1 MASYFSTCHT
11 DLGRPD
17 ETISGY
23 YPPSGGP
30 WLWDSIQANAG
41 GGNIAILHSVDDSIV
56 PFDEGKY
63 VAQKLDVEMHVASGC
78 LTSLGHTNPSLT
90 LSSELQRHDKPSY

>member
-1 MASYFSTCHT
+1 MRLSEKHRTMASHLYLPHRS
-11 DLGRPD
+11 GSARR
-17 ETISGY
+17 TISGY

-63 VAQKLDVEMHVASGC
+63 VAQKSMSRCTASGV
-78 LTSLGHTNPSLT
+78 SL
-90 LSSELQRHDKPSY
+90 